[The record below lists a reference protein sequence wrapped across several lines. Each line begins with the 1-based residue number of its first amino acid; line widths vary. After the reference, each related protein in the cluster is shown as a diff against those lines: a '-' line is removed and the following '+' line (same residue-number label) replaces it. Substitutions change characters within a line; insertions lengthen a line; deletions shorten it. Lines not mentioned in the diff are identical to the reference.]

1 MGIEHFL
8 AYYCAPALAGIK
20 PANIAAYRK
29 SQNPYIL
36 SEIKELNSILNKKD
50 IYIEILCEC
59 KERILI
65 MLYRR
70 RQLCEYLNTPQIK
83 NLLETYGYPKHFS
96 LYEYFEILRKRTVSG
111 CSGIDEFPHEIG
123 AFLGYPIHDIYGF
136 INHRD
141 KHCLLTGEWKVYA
154 DADNAK
160 KMFCRYSDCRRA
172 VVKRLNE
179 GKTLEELFC
188 TA

>member
-1 MGIEHFL
+1 MDIEYFL

-20 PANIAAYRK
+20 PANIVAYRK
-29 SQNPYIL
+29 SKNPCIL
-36 SEIKELNSILNKKD
+36 SEIEKLNNIFNRKD

-70 RQLCEYLNTPQIK
+70 KRLCEYLNNPQIK
-83 NLLETYGYPKHFS
+83 NLLKRYDYPKQFS
-96 LYEYFEILRKRTVSG
+96 LQEYLKLLRGRIALG
-111 CSGIDEFPHEIG
+111 CCETEKFPHEIG

-141 KHCLLTGEWKVYA
+141 EQCLLTGEWKVYA

-160 KMFCRYSDCRRA
+160 KCFADIRLA
-172 VVKRLNE
+172 VKQ
-179 GKTLEELFC
+179 
-188 TA
+188 